1 MSISVDYL
9 NPVMFED
16 ERHIAN
22 FVRYLFNLTPKHENA
37 LTKENFY
44 LSYVNGGEIVNEKDK
59 FQLIKGADFNE
70 REFREETA
78 KELTKKAQSFFAIDK
93 TLAVNDMFYII
104 FDNKEQAP
112 KFDEMLAKISD
123 IESNLNDFVKEVM
136 SEFQKPIFNKIIKEC
151 FIVGHLNQNSP
162 AHLHRMVLIDKDKIV
177 L

>member
-1 MSISVDYL
+1 MNISVDYL

-22 FVRYLFNLTPKHENA
+22 FARYLFNLTPKHENE

-44 LSYVNGGEIVNEKDK
+44 LYFDGNKIVNFKAKWEFEKGIEFD
-59 FQLIKGADFNE
+59 E
-70 REFREETA
+70 REFREIHA
-78 KELTKKAQSFFAIDK
+78 KVITRRAQELFAIDK
-93 TLAVNDMFYII
+93 SLAINDMFYII

-112 KFDEMLAKISD
+112 KFDEMLAKINS
-123 IESNLNDFVKEVM
+123 IGSNLEKFVTEVM
-136 SEFQKPIFNKIIKEC
+136 RKFQKPIFNKIIKEC
-151 FIVGHLNQNSP
+151 LIVGHLNQNSP